1 MNEPVPDGDRGFAS
15 GCGTSLPQDKMDGF
29 AGSLG
34 ERLRAARSGGRDG
47 TAREGRGEPD
57 SGRQPA
63 LLSWGR
69 GPGTRTCG
77 RAGSR
82 RGQRRAAGSASG
94 SWSRGDAELSA
105 QRHPLCGGRGG
116 KRVGRE
122 GERER
127 GRGCQRE
134 IWSASNH
141 LLRELRLHLPPLFFP
156 RRGLALPRSYLL
168 GLVWLVLFNAILILL
183 RVRRDPGRP
192 EPGET
197 ASFPLLPVR
206 AGSGAAFSGHRSAWS
221 AGEQPLLGAR
231 RAALRPN
238 PKHLSLI
245 RLSAPG
251 ELTAC
256 ALFGFAKT
264 KANFHHVV

>member
-1 MNEPVPDGDRGFAS
+1 MGPRTGDAHLRPGREPP
-15 GCGTSLPQDKMDGF
+15 
-29 AGSLG
+29 
-34 ERLRAARSGGRDG
+34 RAAPGCWQRQRELEPGRRG
-47 TAREGRGEPD
+47 AERATPPALRREGRE
-57 SGRQPA
+57 A
-63 LLSWGR
+63 
-69 GPGTRTCG
+69 
-77 RAGSR
+77 SR
-82 RGQRRAAGSASG
+82 
-94 SWSRGDAELSA
+94 E
-105 QRHPLCGGRGG
+105 GGR
-116 KRVGRE
+116 
-122 GERER
+122 ERER

>member
-1 MNEPVPDGDRGFAS
+1 
-15 GCGTSLPQDKMDGF
+15 MDGF

-127 GRGCQRE
+127 EGGDASAKSGQLQTICCESSGCTC
-134 IWSASNH
+134 
-141 LLRELRLHLPPLFFP
+141 LLCSFLAVGLLFP
-156 RRGLALPRSYLL
+156 GVTYL
-168 GLVWLVLFNAILILL
+168 GLS
-183 RVRRDPGRP
+183 G
-192 EPGET
+192 
-197 ASFPLLPVR
+197 SFCLMP
-206 AGSGAAFSGHRSAWS
+206 F
-221 AGEQPLLGAR
+221 
-231 RAALRPN
+231 
-238 PKHLSLI
+238 
-245 RLSAPG
+245 
-251 ELTAC
+251 
-256 ALFGFAKT
+256 
-264 KANFHHVV
+264 